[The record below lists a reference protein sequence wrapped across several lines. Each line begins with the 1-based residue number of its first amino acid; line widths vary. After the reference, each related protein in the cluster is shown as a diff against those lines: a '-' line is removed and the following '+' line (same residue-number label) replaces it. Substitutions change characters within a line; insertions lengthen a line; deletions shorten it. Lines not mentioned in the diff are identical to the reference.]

1 MSQTLSDFLLT
12 GKANFADFTKSVLE
26 MIVKMMTQMAI
37 LNAMESA
44 FGGTG
49 FGSFLGLKGHA
60 SGGYTGDGNKYDIGG
75 YVHKGEFVFTKE
87 ATSRLDVANLYHLM
101 NNTKKGYATGGYV
114 GPAATPMYGMQ
125 PVAGGVNVNL
135 GGIHLDSQ
143 PQQSGHTNM
152 DMRLAEQSLT
162 RKIKS
167 VLVAESRDG
176 GDLHKII
183 KAVNGR

>member
-1 MSQTLSDFLLT
+1 
-12 GKANFADFTKSVLE
+12 
-26 MIVKMMTQMAI
+26 MAI
-37 LNAMESA
+37 LKAMESA

-87 ATSRLDVANLYHLM
+87 ATSRLGVANLYHLM

-125 PVAGGVNVNL
+125 PVAGGATVVLSGDININ
-135 GGIHLDSQ
+135 GG
-143 PQQSGHTNM
+143 QQQQLPSTNSAAIKKELFQVVEEGVT
-152 DMRLAEQSLT
+152 RLLRNPASYLSRE
-162 RKIKS
+162 IK
-167 VLVAESRDG
+167 G
-176 GDLHKII
+176 K
-183 KAVNGR
+183 